1 MSNYKNAYEILGI
14 EEGSDIKE
22 IKKKYYQLIKK
33 YHPDLN
39 PGDYVAEEKAKMI
52 NMAYITITNGK
63 KEFYYS
69 DTPIKSMDFNRE
81 KNFAIKQI
89 NELELLLDSEK
100 NDIISKIKLSND
112 IQQVKALVENAKN
125 LNSNRKEFKKKAIQS
140 ISQCNYLN
148 SNEKQSYIDII
159 NRYYL
164 ESDISIILQEAK
176 RKDQL
181 NKCKED
187 LLKSLNLLTNIEKEQ
202 RKRYYLRISNA
213 QDIAIARK
221 ILEEAKEK
229 NDELK
234 LILERKAKA
243 LSTLKTLYFSTSED
257 QRKYTT
263 YINTLDSI
271 EAIEEI
277 MNMAIEQSKRYEPD
291 IKIAINRVIKKYQE
305 SFLFNESLLK
315 YYIMGIHECRS
326 LDMIEAYEIAIPKL
340 ESIFANSDYLTVSK
354 IDSKIEQVIQST
366 NNAALKRILLTFK
379 SIFMEQFLRK
389 NIFIMNENNIGLYE
403 FDKVF
408 HNTKEMEENNKNS
421 GIEENNNLNQENT
434 KKHHH

>member
-52 NMAYITITNGK
+52 NMAYIAITNGK

-81 KNFAIKQI
+81 KNIAIKQI

-100 NDIISKIKLSND
+100 DDIISKIKLLND

-187 LLKSLNLLTNIEKEQ
+187 LLKSLNLLTSIEKEQ

-243 LSTLKTLYFSTSED
+243 LSTLKTLYFSTSVD

-271 EAIEEI
+271 ETIEEI

-389 NIFIMNENNIGLYE
+389 NIFIMDENNIGLYK

-408 HNTKEMEENNKNS
+408 NNTKEMEENNKNS
-421 GIEENNNLNQENT
+421 GLEETDNLNQKNT